1 MFLEQSLL
9 DMHESEKMIAMKV
22 EQLQARI
29 KWLAA
34 ASAAGGA
41 VPIPGVS
48 ALIDIPLLL
57 GELAFQRKQLQINE
71 ATMQEHIKT
80 FGQEF
85 KIQLKASVK
94 TKEYLVGFTTD
105 SLIKIAAVVAAH
117 VIASEGVESAL
128 KVIPIVGWIVGS
140 ISGAG
145 LSAVVTYRQLTTAL
159 DAHKEIAQNTTKV
172 VTKLRLRAKH

>member
-1 MFLEQSLL
+1 
-9 DMHESEKMIAMKV
+9 MKKH
-22 EQLQARI
+22 A
-29 KWLAA
+29 
-34 ASAAGGA
+34 
-41 VPIPGVS
+41 
-48 ALIDIPLLL
+48 
-57 GELAFQRKQLQINE
+57 
-71 ATMQEHIKT
+71 KT
-80 FGQEF
+80 FGPEF
-85 KIQLKASVK
+85 EKQLEASVK

-140 ISGAG
+140 IAGAG

-172 VTKLRLRAKH
+172 VTKLRLRAKHWIN